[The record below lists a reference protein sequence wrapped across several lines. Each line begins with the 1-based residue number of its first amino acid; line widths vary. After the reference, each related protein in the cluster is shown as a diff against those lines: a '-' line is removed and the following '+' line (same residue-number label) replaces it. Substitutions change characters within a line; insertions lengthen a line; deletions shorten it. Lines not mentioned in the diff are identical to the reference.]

1 MKVYSQLCQNF
12 NFFPWSFTP
21 PELFIRFLC
30 LLKGKFSYHFFHNS
44 KIINLAS
51 IMNWIIRFLL
61 NGLAVV
67 LTAYLLPGVSV
78 EDYGTALIVAL
89 ILSIAN
95 VIIKP
100 ILVILTIPITIL
112 TLGLFLLVINA
123 IIILL
128 ADYLVVAFY
137 VDGFWWALLFSLI
150 LSIFNSLFDDL
161 TDKKKKE

>member
-1 MKVYSQLCQNF
+1 M
-12 NFFPWSFTP
+12 
-21 PELFIRFLC
+21 
-30 LLKGKFSYHFFHNS
+30 
-44 KIINLAS
+44 NL
-51 IMNWIIRFLL
+51 IIRLLL

-89 ILSIAN
+89 ILAIVN
-95 VIIKP
+95 VIVKP

-123 IIILL
+123 ALILFV
-128 ADYLVVAFY
+128 DHLVSGFF

-150 LSIFNSLFDDL
+150 LSIFNSLFGDL
-161 TDKKKKE
+161 AGKRRKVD

>member
-1 MKVYSQLCQNF
+1 
-12 NFFPWSFTP
+12 
-21 PELFIRFLC
+21 
-30 LLKGKFSYHFFHNS
+30 
-44 KIINLAS
+44 
-51 IMNWIIRFLL
+51 MNWIIRFLL

-89 ILSIAN
+89 ILSVAN